1 MSLWEIFLMG
11 VGLAM
16 DAFAVSV
23 GKGLEMKKVRWK
35 KAIILALF
43 LVDFGS
49 AYAPII
55 GWFLGTVCKICSE
68 NRSLDCILPIRLYW
82 C

>member
-1 MSLWEIFLMG
+1 MSFFEIFLMG

-43 LVDFGS
+43 FGGFQ
-49 AYAPII
+49 ALMPIV
-55 GWFLGTVCKICSE
+55 GWFLGSSFADLFRK
-68 NRSLDCILPIRLYW
+68 
-82 C
+82 